1 MSNFTIFTPTSAA
14 RRTLPLALLATL
26 LLAGCDKDEEPEIFP
41 PAPTP
46 DTVAFT
52 QANLYPEG
60 VQYDGNGSR
69 FLVSSQTAGAVGQV
83 MDDGTYS
90 VFADNAAL
98 ISTIGMNLDT
108 GGNRNRLLVAVS
120 DPGYNTARTSAATK
134 GKLARLAIFNR
145 SIPQSAPTVLDLGT
159 VGTAASY
166 PGHFANDIAVDKDG
180 NAYVTDSFA
189 PIIYRVTPDGVVSVF
204 AENAQF
210 AAPAGAFGLNGIVY
224 HPDGYL
230 LVAKSNT
237 GTIFKIP
244 VATPGTI
251 TMVDVG
257 SQSLLAADGMRL
269 TDNNTLQVVCNS
281 QAKVY
286 RLATTNGWTSAAV
299 SGTFS
304 TPPQYPTTL
313 AYRDNTDG
321 YVLYSNL
328 NALQAM
334 QTPPVSVFTIAKVK
348 F

>member
-1 MSNFTIFTPTSAA
+1 MTNSAPFILPKPA
-14 RRTLPLALLATL
+14 RRALPLALLV
-26 LLAGCDKDEEPEIFP
+26 LLASCDKDET
-41 PAPTP
+41 PATPTTAAP
-46 DTVAFT
+46 DAVAFT

-60 VQYDGNGSR
+60 VQYDAAGSR
-69 FLVSSQTAGAVGQV
+69 FLVSSQTTGAVGQV
-83 MDDGTYS
+83 KDDGTYS

-98 ISTIGMNLDT
+98 VSSIGMNLDT
-108 GGNRNRLLVAVS
+108 DGGRDRLLVAVS
-120 DPGYNTARTSAATK
+120 NPGYNTARPDATTK
-134 GKLARLAIFNR
+134 GKLARLVVFNR
-145 SIPQSAPTVLDLGT
+145 SSPQTTPTVLELGT

-166 PGHFANDIAVDKDG
+166 PAHFANDIAVDKDG

-189 PIIYRVTPDGVVSVF
+189 PIIYRVTPGGVVSVF

-237 GTIFKIP
+237 GTLFKVP
-244 VATPGTI
+244 LATPATI
-251 TMVDVG
+251 STVDVG
-257 SQSLLAADGMRL
+257 SQNLTAADGLRL
-269 TDNNTLQVVCNS
+269 ADNNTLQVVCNS

-286 RLATTNGWTSAAV
+286 RLATTNGWTSATV
-299 SGTFS
+299 SGTFN

-313 AYRDNTDG
+313 ARRANSDG

>member
-1 MSNFTIFTPTSAA
+1 MPIAPLFRLNKPT
-14 RRTLPLALLATL
+14 RRALPLALLVLVAS
-26 LLAGCDKDEEPEIFP
+26 CDKDET
-41 PAPTP
+41 PATPAAAAP

-60 VQYDGNGSR
+60 VQYDAAGSR
-69 FLVSSQTAGAVGQV
+69 FLVSSQTTGAVGQV
-83 MDDGTYS
+83 KDDGTYA
-90 VFADNAAL
+90 VFTDNAAL
-98 ISTIGMNLDT
+98 VSSIGMNLDT
-108 GGNRNRLLVAVS
+108 DGGRDRLLVAVS
-120 DPGYNTARTSAATK
+120 DPGYNPARTNAATTK
-134 GKLARLAIFNR
+134 GKLARLVVFNR
-145 SIPQSAPTVLDLGT
+145 SSPQTTPTVLELGT

-166 PGHFANDIAVDKDG
+166 PAHFANDIAVDKDG

-189 PIIYRVTPDGVVSVF
+189 PIIYRVTPGGVVSVF

-237 GTIFKIP
+237 GTLFKIP
-244 VATPGTI
+244 LATPATI
-251 TMVDVG
+251 STVDVG
-257 SQSLLAADGMRL
+257 SQNLMAADGLRL
-269 TDNNTLQVVCNS
+269 ADNNTLQVVCNS

-286 RLATTNGWTSAAV
+286 RLATTNGWTSATV
-299 SGTFS
+299 SGTFN

-313 AYRDNTDG
+313 ARRANSDG

>member
-1 MSNFTIFTPTSAA
+1 MSVSSLFTPVKAVCRA
-14 RRTLPLALLATL
+14 VPLALLATS
-26 LLAGCDKDEEPEIFP
+26 LLAGCDKDDKSAI
-41 PAPTP
+41 PAATAP
-46 DTVAFT
+46 DAVAFT

-60 VQYDGNGSR
+60 VQYDATGSR
-69 FLVSSQTAGAVGQV
+69 FLVSSQTSGAVGQV
-83 MDDGTYS
+83 KDDGTYS
-90 VFADNAAL
+90 VFADNAQL
-98 ISTIGMNLDT
+98 VSSVGMNLDID
-108 GGNRNRLLVAVS
+108 GNRDRLLVAVS

-145 SIPQSAPTVLDLGT
+145 SSPQNTPTVLDLGS

-166 PGHFANDIAVDKDG
+166 PGHFANDVAVDRDG

-189 PIIYRVTPDGVVSVF
+189 PIIYRATPGGVVSVF

-210 AAPAGAFGLNGIVY
+210 AAPPGAFGLNGIVY

-237 GTIFKIP
+237 GTLFKVP
-244 VATPGTI
+244 LATPNAI
-251 TMVDVG
+251 TTVDVG
-257 SQSLLAADGMRL
+257 SQNLMAADGLRL
-269 TDNNTLQVVCNS
+269 ADNNTLQVVCNA

-299 SGTFS
+299 SGTFT
-304 TPPQYPTTL
+304 TPPQFPTTL
-313 AYRDNTDG
+313 ARRDNSDG

-328 NALQAM
+328 NALQSQQM
-334 QTPPVSVFTIAKVK
+334 PPVSVFTISKVK

>member
-1 MSNFTIFTPTSAA
+1 MLISAMLTPAKMA
-14 RRTLPLALLATL
+14 RRAAPVALLATL
-26 LLAGCDKDEEPEIFP
+26 LMAGCDKDEAPVTV
-41 PAPTP
+41 APTAP
-46 DTVAFT
+46 DAVAFT

-60 VQYDGNGSR
+60 VQYDATGSR

-83 MDDGTYS
+83 KDDGTYA
-90 VFADNAAL
+90 VFIDNAQL
-98 ISTIGMNLDT
+98 VSTIGLNLDT
-108 GGNRNRLLVAVS
+108 DGGRDRLLVAVA
-120 DPGYNTARTSAATK
+120 DPGYNQTRTSAATR

-145 SIPQSAPTVLDLGT
+145 SSPQSQPTVLDLST

-189 PIIYRVTPDGVVSVF
+189 PIIYRVTPGGVVSVF

-244 VATPGTI
+244 LATPTAI
-251 TMVDVG
+251 STVDVG
-257 SQSLLAADGMRL
+257 SQSLLAADGLRL
-269 TDNNTLQVVCNS
+269 SDLNTIQVVCNS

-286 RLATTNGWTSAAV
+286 RLATTNGWTSATV
-299 SGTFS
+299 SGTFN
-304 TPPQYPTTL
+304 TPPQFPTTL
-313 AYRDNTDG
+313 ARRDGSDG